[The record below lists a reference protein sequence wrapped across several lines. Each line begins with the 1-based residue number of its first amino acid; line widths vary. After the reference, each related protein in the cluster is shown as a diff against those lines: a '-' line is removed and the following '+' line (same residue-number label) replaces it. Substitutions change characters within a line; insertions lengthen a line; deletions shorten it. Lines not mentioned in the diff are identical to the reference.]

1 MLPDKWYPNKD
12 LNMAFHY
19 LIMAISL
26 GLIGLIIIVL
36 IVVAILLSGIH
47 ILKEWQRAPVLTLGR
62 YTGLKGPGLVYVTP
76 IISKIT
82 VVLSTRIQA
91 VAFKTESTFTQDNVP
106 VNVDAVMYFQVIDA
120 DKAVLNVEN
129 YSGATQLA
137 AQTTLREVLG
147 KSSFDEILSE
157 REKIGESARQII
169 DEKTEHWGV
178 KVSSVEIRD
187 VLVPQTLQDAM
198 SRQAAAERERRSR
211 VTLALAEVEAAG
223 KMVDA
228 AKQYANNPT
237 AFQLRWMDIVYQ
249 IGLEGRGSLIMIPQN
264 VPVVGDTSQFFTA
277 SALNNVLSKNTSS
290 GTQKQ

>member
-1 MLPDKWYPNKD
+1 MVVSV
-12 LNMAFHY
+12 
-19 LIMAISL
+19 SL
-26 GLIGLIIIVL
+26 VVLIIVVL
-36 IVVAILLSGIH
+36 IVAAILLSGIH

-62 YTGLKGPGLVYVTP
+62 YTGLKGPGIVYVTP

-129 YSGATQLA
+129 YAGATQLA

-249 IGLEGRGSLIMIPQN
+249 IGLEGKGSLIMIPQN
-264 VPVVGDTSQFFTA
+264 VPTVGDTSQFFTA
-277 SALNNVLSKNTSS
+277 TALNNILSRSTGNVGNSTNS
-290 GTQKQ
+290 GNKP

>member
-1 MLPDKWYPNKD
+1 MVAIDVGEVI
-12 LNMAFHY
+12 
-19 LIMAISL
+19 LIL
-26 GLIGLIIIVL
+26 VLIIIV
-36 IVVAILLSGIH
+36 AIILSGIH

-106 VNVDAVMYFQVIDA
+106 VNVDAVMYFQIIDP

-129 YSGATQLA
+129 YAAATQLA

-157 REKIGESARQII
+157 REKIGESARHII

-249 IGLEGRGSLIMIPQN
+249 IGLEGKGSLIMIPQN
-264 VPVVGDTSQFFTA
+264 VPTVGDTSQFFTA
-277 SALNNVLSKNTSS
+277 TALNNILSKSTGNVGNSTNS
-290 GTQKQ
+290 GSKE

>member
-1 MLPDKWYPNKD
+1 MVAVDVGEVI
-12 LNMAFHY
+12 
-19 LIMAISL
+19 LIL
-26 GLIGLIIIVL
+26 VLIIIV
-36 IVVAILLSGIH
+36 AIILSGIH

-62 YTGLKGPGLVYVTP
+62 YTGLKGPGLIYVTP
-76 IISKIT
+76 VISKIT

-106 VNVDAVMYFQVIDA
+106 VNVDAVMYFQIIDP

-129 YSGATQLA
+129 YSAATQLA

-147 KSSFDEILSE
+147 KSTFDEILSE

-249 IGLEGRGSLIMIPQN
+249 IGLEGKGALIMIPQN
-264 VPVVGDTSQFFTA
+264 VPTVGDTSQFFTA
-277 SALNNVLSKNTSS
+277 TALNNILSKSTGNVGNSTTSGS
-290 GTQKQ
+290 KE

>member
-1 MLPDKWYPNKD
+1 
-12 LNMAFHY
+12 MASIDIGEVL
-19 LIMAISL
+19 LIL
-26 GLIGLIIIVL
+26 VVIIIVAV
-36 IVVAILLSGIH
+36 ILSGIH

-106 VNVDAVMYFQVIDA
+106 VNVDAVMYFQIIDP
-120 DKAVLNVEN
+120 DKAILNVEN
-129 YSGATQLA
+129 YAAATQLA

-169 DEKTEHWGV
+169 DEKTEHWGI

-249 IGLEGRGSLIMIPQN
+249 IGLEGKGSLIMIPQN
-264 VPVVGDTSQFFTA
+264 VPTVGDTSQFFTA
-277 SALNNVLSKNTSS
+277 TALNNILSKSTGNVGNSTTSGS
-290 GTQKQ
+290 KQ

>member
-1 MLPDKWYPNKD
+1 
-12 LNMAFHY
+12 
-19 LIMAISL
+19 MAISL
-26 GLIGLIIIVL
+26 GLVALIIIVL

-106 VNVDAVMYFQVIDA
+106 VNVDAVMYFQIIDA

-129 YSGATQLA
+129 YAGATQLA

-249 IGLEGRGSLIMIPQN
+249 IGLEGKGSLIMIPQN

-277 SALNNVLSKNTSS
+277 TALDNILSKATNS
-290 GTQKQ
+290 GNQKQ

>member
-1 MLPDKWYPNKD
+1 MVAIDVGEVI
-12 LNMAFHY
+12 
-19 LIMAISL
+19 LIL
-26 GLIGLIIIVL
+26 VLVIIV
-36 IVVAILLSGIH
+36 AIILSGIH

-106 VNVDAVMYFQVIDA
+106 VNVDAVMYFQIIDP
-120 DKAVLNVEN
+120 DKAILNVEN
-129 YSGATQLA
+129 YAAATQLA

-157 REKIGESARQII
+157 REKVGEAARQII

-249 IGLEGRGSLIMIPQN
+249 IGLEGKGSLIMIPQN
-264 VPVVGDTSQFFTA
+264 VPTVGDTSQFFTA
-277 SALNNVLSKNTSS
+277 TALNNILSKSTGNVGNSTNS
-290 GTQKQ
+290 GSKE

>member
-1 MLPDKWYPNKD
+1 MVAINVDEVI
-12 LNMAFHY
+12 
-19 LIMAISL
+19 LIL
-26 GLIGLIIIVL
+26 VLIIIVA
-36 IVVAILLSGIH
+36 VLLSGIH

-62 YTGLKGPGLVYVTP
+62 YTGLKGPGLIYVTP

-82 VVLSTRIQA
+82 VVISNRIQA

-129 YSGATQLA
+129 YAAATQLA

-157 REKIGESARQII
+157 REKIGEAARQII
-169 DEKTEHWGV
+169 DEKTEHWGI
-178 KVSSVEIRD
+178 KVSSVELRD

-228 AKQYANNPT
+228 ALQYKDNPT

-249 IGLEGRGSLIMIPQN
+249 IGLEGKGSLIMIPQN

-277 SALNNVLSKNTSS
+277 TALNNILSKEVNGSDNSS
-290 GTQKQ
+290 SNNSK

>member
-1 MLPDKWYPNKD
+1 MAVNVD
-12 LNMAFHY
+12 LVV
-19 LIMAISL
+19 LVIV
-26 GLIGLIIIVL
+26 VL
-36 IVVAILLSGIH
+36 IVAAILLSGIH

-106 VNVDAVMYFQVIDA
+106 VNVDAVMYFQIIDA

-129 YSGATQLA
+129 YATATQLA

-249 IGLEGRGSLIMIPQN
+249 IGLEGKGSLIMIPQN
-264 VPVVGDTSQFFTA
+264 VPTVGDTSQFFTA
-277 SALNNVLSKNTSS
+277 TALDNILSKSTGNVGNSTNS
-290 GTQKQ
+290 GGKP

>member
-1 MLPDKWYPNKD
+1 MAVNVD
-12 LNMAFHY
+12 LVVM
-19 LIMAISL
+19 
-26 GLIGLIIIVL
+26 IIIVL
-36 IVVAILLSGIH
+36 IVAAILLSGIH

-129 YSGATQLA
+129 YATATQLA

-249 IGLEGRGSLIMIPQN
+249 IGLEGKGSLIMIPQN
-264 VPVVGDTSQFFTA
+264 VPTVGDTSQFFTA
-277 SALNNVLSKNTSS
+277 TALDNILSKSTGNVGNSTNS
-290 GTQKQ
+290 GNKP

>member
-1 MLPDKWYPNKD
+1 MVAIDVGEVI
-12 LNMAFHY
+12 
-19 LIMAISL
+19 LIL
-26 GLIGLIIIVL
+26 VLIIIV
-36 IVVAILLSGIH
+36 AIILSGIH

-62 YTGLKGPGLVYVTP
+62 YTGLKGPGIVYVTP

-106 VNVDAVMYFQVIDA
+106 VNVDAVMYFQIIDP

-129 YSGATQLA
+129 YAAATQLA

-157 REKIGESARQII
+157 REKIGEAARQII

-249 IGLEGRGSLIMIPQN
+249 IGLEGKGSLIMIPQN
-264 VPVVGDTSQFFTA
+264 VPTVGDTSQFFTA
-277 SALNNVLSKNTSS
+277 TALNNILSKSTGNVGNSTIS
-290 GTQKQ
+290 GSKP

>member
-1 MLPDKWYPNKD
+1 MVAIDVGEVI
-12 LNMAFHY
+12 
-19 LIMAISL
+19 LIL
-26 GLIGLIIIVL
+26 VLVIIV
-36 IVVAILLSGIH
+36 AIILSGIH

-106 VNVDAVMYFQVIDA
+106 VNVDAVMYFQIIDP
-120 DKAVLNVEN
+120 DKAILNVEN
-129 YSGATQLA
+129 YAAATQLA

-157 REKIGESARQII
+157 REKVGEAARQII

-249 IGLEGRGSLIMIPQN
+249 IGLEGKGSLIMIPQN
-264 VPVVGDTSQFFTA
+264 VPTVGDTSQFFTA
-277 SALNNVLSKNTSS
+277 TALNNILSKSTGNVGNSTIS
-290 GTQKQ
+290 GSKP

>member
-1 MLPDKWYPNKD
+1 MVAIDVGEVI
-12 LNMAFHY
+12 
-19 LIMAISL
+19 LIL
-26 GLIGLIIIVL
+26 VLVIIVAV
-36 IVVAILLSGIH
+36 ILSGIH

-106 VNVDAVMYFQVIDA
+106 VNVDAVMYFQIIDP

-129 YSGATQLA
+129 YAAATQLA

-249 IGLEGRGSLIMIPQN
+249 IGLEGKGSLIMIPQN
-264 VPVVGDTSQFFTA
+264 VPTVGDTSQFFTA
-277 SALNNVLSKNTSS
+277 TALNNILSKSTGNVGNSTIS
-290 GTQKQ
+290 GSKP

>member
-1 MLPDKWYPNKD
+1 MVAIND
-12 LNMAFHY
+12 AEII
-19 LIMAISL
+19 LILVVI
-26 GLIGLIIIVL
+26 
-36 IVVAILLSGIH
+36 IVVAIILSGIH

-62 YTGLKGPGLVYVTP
+62 YTGLKGPGLIYVTP
-76 IISKIT
+76 VISKIT

-106 VNVDAVMYFQVIDA
+106 VNVDAVMYFQIIDP

-129 YSGATQLA
+129 YSAATQLA

-169 DEKTEHWGV
+169 DEKTEHWGI

-187 VLVPQTLQDAM
+187 VLVPQALQDAM

-249 IGLEGRGSLIMIPQN
+249 IGLEGKGSLIMIPQN
-264 VPVVGDTSQFFTA
+264 VPTVGDTSQFFTA
-277 SALNNVLSKNTSS
+277 TALNNILSKSTGNIGNSTTS
-290 GTQKQ
+290 GNKE

>member
-1 MLPDKWYPNKD
+1 MVAIDVGEVI
-12 LNMAFHY
+12 
-19 LIMAISL
+19 LIL
-26 GLIGLIIIVL
+26 VLVIIV
-36 IVVAILLSGIH
+36 AIILSGIH

-106 VNVDAVMYFQVIDA
+106 VNVDAVMYFQIIDP
-120 DKAVLNVEN
+120 DKAILNVEN
-129 YSGATQLA
+129 YAAATQLA

-157 REKIGESARQII
+157 REKVGEAARQII

-198 SRQAAAERERRSR
+198 SRQAAAEMERRSR

-249 IGLEGRGSLIMIPQN
+249 IGLEGKGSLIMIPQN
-264 VPVVGDTSQFFTA
+264 VPTVGDTSQFFTA
-277 SALNNVLSKNTSS
+277 TALNNILSKSTGNVGNSTIS
-290 GTQKQ
+290 GSKP

>member
-1 MLPDKWYPNKD
+1 
-12 LNMAFHY
+12 MASIDVGEVL
-19 LIMAISL
+19 LIL
-26 GLIGLIIIVL
+26 VLIIIVAV
-36 IVVAILLSGIH
+36 ILSGIH

-106 VNVDAVMYFQVIDA
+106 VNVDAVMYFQIIDP

-129 YSGATQLA
+129 YAAATQLA

-157 REKIGESARQII
+157 REKIGEAARQII

-249 IGLEGRGSLIMIPQN
+249 IGLEGKGSLIMIPQN
-264 VPVVGDTSQFFTA
+264 VPTVGDTSQFFTA
-277 SALNNVLSKNTSS
+277 TALNNILSKSTGNVGNSTIS
-290 GTQKQ
+290 GSKP